1 MHHICVD
8 FWHCFLNR
16 DVPYCKHGT
25 HSPHRT
31 SLCVCQTQRQAV
43 LSVDPLW
50 KASLRIVIL
59 IWMRSCFAFFFNVW
73 VYHHWSPDLFVCIII
88 LPPLACVQYNRAVCM
103 LYIKQHPA
111 WRWPVMLQMLQMC
124 TDGWTGGSGLHCTC
138 AVQLGV
144 VRTSMEQT
152 NSVLLM
158 LLV

>member
-73 VYHHWSPDLFVCIII
+73 VYHHWSPDVFVCIII
-88 LPPLACVQYNRAVCM
+88 LPPLPVYSTTEQFVCCILSSTLHDDGLWCYKCYRCVQMCGPGVRGCTAHVQCN
-103 LYIKQHPA
+103 LELLGHQWSKQT
-111 WRWPVMLQMLQMC
+111 VYC
-124 TDGWTGGSGLHCTC
+124 
-138 AVQLGV
+138 
-144 VRTSMEQT
+144 
-152 NSVLLM
+152 
-158 LLV
+158 